1 MSIERISEEGLAR
14 LAELLRAL
22 AHDLR
27 LRLIDALRV
36 RGELS
41 VGELE
46 AETGIAQP
54 TLSQQL
60 AILRKA
66 DLVHTRKAAK
76 QVYYSIAPE
85 AFAQVAGFLGGLAA
99 TGESPAAST
108 TPSKNRGAAAMFARL
123 L

>member
-66 DLVHTRKAAK
+66 DLVRTRKAAK

-99 TGESPAAST
+99 TDESSAAPTAS
-108 TPSKNRGAAAMFARL
+108 SKNRGAAAMFARL